1 MKNLPN
7 VALQT
12 KNQAKVKLVLRV
24 LVAFYIMY
32 LVKNI
37 IDHAVKGISS
47 IPVWLTVLIS
57 IVFISSAI
65 AYGFYACRQY
75 KHFQAVVAKECE
87 KNSQSS
93 SQKRDL

>member
-1 MKNLPN
+1 MKNLSN

-57 IVFISSAI
+57 IVFISSSI
-65 AYGFYACRQY
+65 AYVFYACWQY
-75 KHFQAVVAKECE
+75 KRTQVVIVKGCE

-93 SQKRDL
+93 SQQRNL